1 MLQKYNEIDFEFN
14 FIDKSRLNFLKRIT
28 PLIDLYSI
36 FFNIPLNGKFFF
48 IFSNVIQIDIFFI
61 NRFFLLFWLF
71 SGCFGSVQCYKV
83 NYRLGIYYYHFVLAY
98 QVKKKKFFNLIAFF
112 FNDFLRYHK
121 IKGKKKNGNYFIFF
135 FDNLELFTNLKLAR
149 GVYFSRIT
157 QKLFFLI
164 YMKSFIDFANN
175 NILFFFLESIKIN
188 NYKQCEKKK
197 N

>member
-14 FIDKSRLNFLKRIT
+14 FIDKSRFNFLKKKKT
-28 PLIDLYSI
+28 LIYLYII

-121 IKGKKKNGNYFIFF
+121 IKGKKK
-135 FDNLELFTNLKLAR
+135 KW
-149 GVYFSRIT
+149 
-157 QKLFFLI
+157 
-164 YMKSFIDFANN
+164 
-175 NILFFFLESIKIN
+175 
-188 NYKQCEKKK
+188 
-197 N
+197 